1 MLLVTR
7 CAVIAA
13 LYVFAAPVSAQI
25 YTCTAED
32 GTRIFSDEKCG
43 PDAKIVPGITTKKR
57 VNKKEAGKPQRVVR
71 SPEELESLLRE
82 CNAGE
87 MKACTDWTRGGG
99 PNHLRELEERAELA
113 CETGSVADCEQRY
126 CIDGVTAEC
135 RRRVLGAAKI
145 TGDTWYLREQSPLPR
160 GGVAYR
166 IRCLVEG
173 ARTIR
178 DLTVECAGPAGPRRC
193 VSEGGQRFA
202 RFDQAAGSGCS
213 K

>member
-7 CAVIAA
+7 CAAAAA
-13 LYVFAAPVSAQI
+13 LYVITAQASAQI

-57 VNKKEAGKPQRVVR
+57 VKEKAASKPQRAAR
-71 SPEELESLLRE
+71 SPEELDRLLRE

-87 MKACTDWTRGGG
+87 MKACKEWTHGGG

-113 CETGSVADCEQRY
+113 CKGGSVMDCEQRY
-126 CIDGVTAEC
+126 CADGVTAEC
-135 RRRVLGAAKI
+135 RHRVLSAAKI
-145 TGDTWYLREQSPLPR
+145 TGETWYLREQSPLPR
-160 GGVAYR
+160 GGVAYQ

-173 ARTIR
+173 TRAIR
-178 DLTVECAGPAGPRRC
+178 ALSVECEGPAGPRRC
-193 VSEGGQRFA
+193 VSEGGQQFA
-202 RFDQAAGSGCS
+202 RFDQAAASVCS